1 VRSKID
7 LDIQNAEKDGELE
20 IDIVEKIM
28 SKFSDNL
35 KHAGLKFRITIEGS
49 FNSIILSQILKAI
62 CLD

>member
-35 KHAGLKFRITIEGS
+35 KHAGLKKSQVFCNFES
-49 FNSIILSQILKAI
+49 QSKDLSIQ
-62 CLD
+62 